1 MKKVDKLWGWEL
13 WIENNEKYCGKKI
26 FNNGKWS
33 SKGNFHYHPIKDET
47 FYILE
52 GKLQLDVG
60 LDNGW
65 INTTIL
71 SKNQKLRLKP
81 NLIHRFRALEGNCTF
96 IEFST
101 KHMEEDS
108 IRCYFDEE
116 KKKWIDVKVK
126 E

>member
-1 MKKVDKLWGWEL
+1 MTKIEKLWGWEL
-13 WIENNEKYCGKKI
+13 WIANNELYCGKKI
-26 FNNGKWS
+26 FSNGKWS

-60 LDNGW
+60 LENGW
-65 INTTIL
+65 INSNIL
-71 SKNQKLRLKP
+71 SEGESLRLKP
-81 NLIHRFRALEGNCTF
+81 SIKHRFRALEGDCTF

-101 KHMEEDS
+101 THMEEDS

-116 KKKWIDVKVK
+116 KKKWIDVKS
-126 E
+126 